1 MSSTDMRCEC
11 VVAHPYALALTP
23 PRTPARPR
31 VHNPLPPPRAGARC
45 ARGAR
50 RSGACLRAGAR
61 PARGA
66 RGGGDGPLSLGPLRG
81 RALVSGPRPC
91 GVAEC
96 GVRREALAASHAPSR
111 F

>member
-1 MSSTDMRCEC
+1 MSSTDMRY
-11 VVAHPYALALTP
+11 VNVSSLTLTP
-23 PRTPARPR
+23 CSAYTPPHPGA
-31 VHNPLPPPRAGARC
+31 PLRAGARC
-45 ARGAR
+45 ARCAR

-66 RGGGDGPLSLGPLRG
+66 RGGGDGPLRG

-96 GVRREALAASHAPSR
+96 GVRRGER
-111 F
+111 R